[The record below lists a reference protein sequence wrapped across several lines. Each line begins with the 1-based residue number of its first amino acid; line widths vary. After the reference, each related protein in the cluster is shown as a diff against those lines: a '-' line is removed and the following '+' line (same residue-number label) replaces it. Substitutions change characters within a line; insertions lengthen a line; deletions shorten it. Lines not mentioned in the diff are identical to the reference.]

1 MRWSGAR
8 GQGPGV
14 VRAVRVLMAEM
25 SALSLLA
32 AIGCAPAAP
41 TPATASPERAVVAPV
56 SGRPTAYADSVLR
69 TLSLRD
75 KAAQLVWPWVLGDYV
90 SAGSPGWQGV
100 SALVTRERVGGIII
114 SVGSPIEIAAKLN
127 ALQQLSAVPLLV
139 GADFEGGA
147 GFRARGG
154 YFVPNAIDLGGAT
167 LFPQQMAI
175 GAARDT
181 ALAYAMGRITAR
193 EGRALGVHVAFA
205 PVLDVN
211 NNPANPV
218 IGTRAFGENPQLV
231 AELGA
236 AAVRGIQ
243 EHGMVA
249 TGKHFPGHGDTEVNS
264 HLGLPVVPVTQ
275 ARLDSVELVPF
286 AAAVRAGLGAMMTAH
301 LALPTIEGDS
311 TPATLSPNIMRG
323 LLRQRLGF
331 EGILST
337 DAMDMRGVLAR
348 MGIAEATK
356 QAVIAGNDII
366 LMPQDV
372 PAAIEAVVAGVREGR
387 YSEAR
392 VDSSVRR
399 LLALKQRM
407 GLPQQRT
414 VSLDSLRATVGHPE
428 HVRLA
433 NLAAERGITLVRDA
447 RNTVPVQRGA
457 GTRVLSLTIAGRNN
471 LGAGREFDAELRRAI
486 PGTRSQFIAWGDPAI
501 DYGRVAAAADSADV
515 VVVGVY
521 QLAGYDVLRTT
532 GAPSALVELIR
543 ALSEKPARL
552 VVVAFDSPYL
562 LMQIPDVPAYLI
574 GWGGFAASQRAAARA
589 LAGLAPITGRLP
601 ITIPPV
607 AAYGDGLQRAAAP

>member
-1 MRWSGAR
+1 MTTTGSG
-8 GQGPGV
+8 P
-14 VRAVRVLMAEM
+14 
-25 SALSLLA
+25 
-32 AIGCAPAAP
+32 
-41 TPATASPERAVVAPV
+41 ASPNAERRTPNA
-56 SGRPTAYADSVLR
+56 SYADSVLR

-75 KAAQLVWPWVLGDYV
+75 KAAQLVWPWVAGDYV
-90 SAGSPGWQGV
+90 SAGSAGWQAV
-100 SALVTRERVGGIII
+100 SGLVTRERVGGVIM
-114 SVGSPIEIAAKLN
+114 SVGSPTEIAAKLN
-127 ALQQLSAVPLLV
+127 DLQRLSTVPLLV

-154 YFVPNAIDLGGAT
+154 YFVPNALDLGGAT

-181 ALAYAMGRITAR
+181 SLAYALGRITAR

-218 IGTRAFGENPQLV
+218 IGMRAFAEDPRLV

-236 AAVRGIQ
+236 ATVRGIQ
-243 EHGMVA
+243 DHGMVA

-264 HLGLPVVPVTQ
+264 HLGLPVIPVTQ

-301 LALPTIEGDS
+301 LALPLIEGDS

-323 LLRQRLGF
+323 LLRERLGF
-331 EGILST
+331 DGILST

-356 QAVIAGNDII
+356 QSIIAGNDII

-372 PAAIEAVVAGVREGR
+372 PAAIDAIVAGVQEGR

-392 VDSSVRR
+392 VDSSVHR
-399 LLALKQRM
+399 LLVLKQRM
-407 GLPQQRT
+407 GLPRERT
-414 VSLDSLRATVGHPE
+414 VSLDSLRAIVGAPE

-447 RNTVPVQRGA
+447 RGTVPLQRGA
-457 GTRVLSLTIAGRNN
+457 STRVLSLTLAGRND
-471 LGAGREFDAELRRAI
+471 LGAGRDFDAELRRAI
-486 PGTRSQFIAWGDPAI
+486 PGTRSQFVAWGDPAI
-501 DYGRVAAAADSADV
+501 DYSRITAQADSFDV

-521 QLAGYDVLRTT
+521 QLAGFDVLQTT
-532 GAPSALVELIR
+532 GVPSALVELIR
-543 ALSEKPARL
+543 GLSGRRARV
-552 VVVAFDSPYL
+552 VVVAFHSPYL
-562 LMQIPDVPAYLI
+562 LMQIPEVPAYMI
-574 GWGGFAASQRAAARA
+574 AWGGFTASQRAAARA
-589 LAGLAPITGRLP
+589 LTGQAPISGRLP
-601 ITIPPV
+601 ITIPPL
-607 AAYGDGLQRAAAP
+607 AAFGDGLQRAAVP

>member
-1 MRWSGAR
+1 MCVAAGCSQPAIVRSPDAR
-8 GQGPGV
+8 RTAPDV
-14 VRAVRVLMAEM
+14 SVAPDARRA
-25 SALSLLA
+25 
-32 AIGCAPAAP
+32 
-41 TPATASPERAVVAPV
+41 TPA
-56 SGRPTAYADSVLR
+56 AYADSVLA

-75 KAAQLVWPWVLGDYV
+75 RAAQLVWPWVAGDYV
-90 SAGSPGWQGV
+90 SAGSAGWQGV
-100 SALVTRERVGGIII
+100 SALVTREHVGGVIM
-114 SVGSPIEIAAKLN
+114 SVGSPTEIAVKLN
-127 ALQQLSAVPLLV
+127 DLQRLSSVPLLV

-154 YFVPNAIDLGGAT
+154 YFVPNGLDLGGAT

-181 ALAYAMGRITAR
+181 ALAYALGRITAR

-218 IGTRAFGENPQLV
+218 IGFRAFAEDPQLV

-243 EHGMVA
+243 DHGMIA

-264 HLGLPVVPVTQ
+264 HIGLPVIPVTR

-301 LALPTIEGDS
+301 LALPNIEGDS

-323 LLRQRLGF
+323 LLRERLGF
-331 EGILST
+331 GGILST
-337 DAMDMRGVLAR
+337 DAMDMRGVMAR

-356 QAVIAGNDII
+356 QAIVAGNDII

-372 PAAIEAVVAGVREGR
+372 PGAIDAIVAGVREGR
-387 YSEAR
+387 YTEAR
-392 VDSSVRR
+392 IDSSARR
-399 LLALKQRM
+399 LLALKHRM
-407 GLPQQRT
+407 GLDRRRT
-414 VSLDSLRATVGHPE
+414 VDLDSLRVIVGNPD

-433 NLAAERGITLVRDA
+433 ALAAERGITLVRDA
-447 RNTVPVQRGA
+447 RNAVPLRA
-457 GTRVLSLTIAGRNN
+457 AATPRVLSLSIGSRNN
-471 LGAGREFDAELRRAI
+471 LSAGRDFDAELRRTI
-486 PGTRSQFIAWGDPAI
+486 PGVRSQFLAWGDPAA
-501 DYGRVAAAADSADV
+501 DYSRVLAGADSADV
-515 VVVGVY
+515 VIVGVY

-532 GAPSALVELIR
+532 GAPSALVELVRGLSAKR
-543 ALSEKPARL
+543 APV

-562 LMQIPDVPAYLI
+562 LMQIPDVSSYLI
-574 GWGGFAASQRAAARA
+574 AWGGFTASQRAAARA

-601 ITIPPV
+601 ITIPPL
-607 AAYGDGLQRAAAP
+607 AKYGDGLQRAAAP

>member
-1 MRWSGAR
+1 MVTRI
-8 GQGPGV
+8 
-14 VRAVRVLMAEM
+14 AVASLA
-25 SALSLLA
+25 LLA
-32 AIGCAPAAP
+32 ACASSGATGAANPGAGAPAA
-41 TPATASPERAVVAPV
+41 TRPA
-56 SGRPTAYADSVLR
+56 AYADSVLA
-69 TLSLRD
+69 TLTLRD
-75 KAAQLVWPWVLGDYV
+75 KAAQMVWPWVLGDYV
-90 SAGSPGWQGV
+90 PAGSAAWQRT
-100 SALVTRERVGGIII
+100 SELVTREHVGGIII

-127 ALQQLSAVPLLV
+127 DLQRLSAVPLLV

-175 GAARDT
+175 GAARDS
-181 ALAYAMGRITAR
+181 ALAYALGRITAR

-218 IGTRAFGENPQLV
+218 IGTRAFGEDPELV
-231 AELGA
+231 ARLGA
-236 AAVRGIQ
+236 ATVRGIQ
-243 EHGMVA
+243 EHGMIA

-264 HLGLPVVPVTQ
+264 HLGLPVIPVTQ

-301 LALPTIEGDS
+301 LALPNVVRDS
-311 TPATLSPNIMRG
+311 TPATLSPDIMRD
-323 LLRQRLGF
+323 LLRDRLGF
-331 EGILST
+331 DGILST

-372 PAAIEAVVAGVREGR
+372 PAAIDAIVAGVREGR
-387 YSEAR
+387 YAEAR

-399 LLALKQRM
+399 LLALKERM
-407 GLPQQRT
+407 GLHRQPT
-414 VSLDSLRATVGHPE
+414 VSLDSVRAIVGAPE
-428 HVRLA
+428 HVA
-433 NLAAERGITLVRDA
+433 AAQLAAERGITLVRDE
-447 RNTVPVQRGA
+447 RGTVPIAPQA

-471 LGAGREFDAELRRAI
+471 LGAGRDFDAELRRAL
-486 PGTRSQFIAWGDPAI
+486 PRTQSRFVAWGDPTI
-501 DYGRVAAAADSADV
+501 DYSRLQAEADSADV

-521 QLAGYDVLRTT
+521 QLAGYDLLATT
-532 GAPSALVELIR
+532 DAPSALVELVR
-543 ALSEKPARL
+543 GLATKRARL

-574 GWGGFAASQRAAARA
+574 AWGGFAASQRAAARA
-589 LAGLAPITGRLP
+589 LVGAAPITGRLP
-601 ITIPPV
+601 ITIPPL
-607 AAYGDGLQRAAAP
+607 AAFGEGIQRAARQ